1 MLEGE
6 LLILQPDSSKPIYIQ
21 IAQWLETLILQNE
34 FKEHEQV
41 YSQYKLAEMFTI
53 NPATAAKGLNVLAD
67 EGILYDRRGIGKF
80 VAERAKEK
88 IKEKRK
94 TELSNHLVKKLVRE
108 AKYLHVTEKEL
119 IDIVQKAYQEMKG
132 EEK

>member
-6 LLILQPDSSKPIYIQ
+6 LLILQPDGSKPIYIQ
-21 IAQWLETLILQNE
+21 IAEWLETLILQNE

-94 TELSNHLVKKLVRE
+94 TELSNHLVRSEEHTSELQSRGHLVCR
-108 AKYLHVTEKEL
+108 LL
-119 IDIVQKAYQEMKG
+119 L
-132 EEK
+132 

>member
-1 MLEGE
+1 M
-6 LLILQPDSSKPIYIQ
+6 ILQPDSSKPIYIQ
-21 IAQWLETLILQNE
+21 IAEWLETLILQNE

-119 IDIVQKAYQEMKG
+119 IDIVQKTYQEMKG